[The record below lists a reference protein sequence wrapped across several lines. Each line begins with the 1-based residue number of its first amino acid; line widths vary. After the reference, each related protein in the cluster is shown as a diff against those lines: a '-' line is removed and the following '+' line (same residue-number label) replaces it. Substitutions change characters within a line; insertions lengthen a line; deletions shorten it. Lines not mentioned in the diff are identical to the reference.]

1 MITRHAP
8 PTSRLSASVLS
19 RPLLTFA
26 VSETIPDDRRV
37 HSNPRASNA
46 RGLSRRF
53 GVVTAPR
60 PANPDDATRSV
71 GRAR

>member
-1 MITRHAP
+1 
-8 PTSRLSASVLS
+8 
-19 RPLLTFA
+19 LLTFA

-37 HSNPRASNA
+37 HPNARASNA